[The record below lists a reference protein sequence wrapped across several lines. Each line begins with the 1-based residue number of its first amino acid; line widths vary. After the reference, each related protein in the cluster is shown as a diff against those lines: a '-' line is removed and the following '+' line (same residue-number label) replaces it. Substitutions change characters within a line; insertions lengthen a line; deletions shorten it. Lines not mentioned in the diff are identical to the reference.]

1 MKNTMHEHTNGGDI
15 IIHRIL
21 LSRNDLHT
29 REGVKHD
36 LEKSFLVVKEY
47 RKNTT
52 LLFNLHSVYQKTAFY
67 IAKDRNLL
75 DKRRHFTLQK
85 VIY

>member
-1 MKNTMHEHTNGGDI
+1 MHEHTNGRDI

-52 LLFNLHSVYQKTAFY
+52 LLFNLHYISPKTAFH
-67 IAKDRNLL
+67 IAKDRLL
-75 DKRRHFTLQK
+75 HCKRPHFTLQK